1 MQISPSVRAVQVPDE
16 DPMHPLFTSIYLVG
30 KNGGGEALTID
41 SGEAVDR
48 YKWMLRGYLA
58 ATERSEIA
66 LAGITHF
73 HLDHSGN
80 LKWMREAL
88 KAEVVLADEA
98 RPYLAKEDHLP
109 DSGTRSIRDGDVI
122 TLDGGVRVQ
131 IIFTPG
137 HSPDSLCYYIEEE
150 GVLFTGDTLLGSST
164 TTVHDLAAYRA
175 SLQRLLALPKLDV
188 ICPGHGAVVN
198 DPRERLQ
205 MYVNHRNER
214 ERQIVEALAGGGEQT
229 SWEIMLKLYP
239 EINTRLRRA
248 ADGNVQT
255 HLRQLV
261 AEGRVKQFEGVR
273 KQPAQPSPEEVA
285 EHERRETIK
294 AEAKKIED
302 EERKAAIARQENPP
316 DDEWLER
323 PRYELVGT
331 ARE

>member
-16 DPMHPLFTSIYLVG
+16 EPMHPLFTSIYLVG
-30 KNGGGEALTID
+30 KHGGGEALTID
-41 SGEAVDR
+41 SGEEIDR

-80 LKWMREAL
+80 LKWVRETL
-88 KAEVVLADEA
+88 KAEVVLADAA
-98 RPYLAKEDHLP
+98 RPFLAKDGRLP
-109 DSGTRSIRDGDVI
+109 EGETRTIRDGDVI

-137 HSPDSLCYYIEEE
+137 HSPDSLCYYVEEE

-164 TTVHDLAAYRA
+164 TTVHDLATYRA

-214 ERQIVEALAGGGEQT
+214 ERQIVETLADGAEHT

-248 ADGNVQT
+248 ADSNVQA
-255 HLRQLV
+255 HLRQLE
-261 AEGRVKQFEGVR
+261 AEGRVTLFAGVR
-273 KQPAQPSPEEVA
+273 KEPEAPAAAEVA
-285 EHERRETIK
+285 EHERRESVK
-294 AEAKKIED
+294 AEAKKLED
-302 EERKAAIARQENPP
+302 AERKAAIARQENPP

>member
-16 DPMHPLFTSIYLVG
+16 EPMHPLFTSIYLVG

-98 RPYLAKEDHLP
+98 RPFLEKDDRLP
-109 DSGTRSIRDGDVI
+109 ESGTRPIRDGDVI
-122 TLDGGVRVQ
+122 TLDGGVRVR

-164 TTVHDLAAYRA
+164 TTVHDLSAYRA

-214 ERQIVEALAGGGEQT
+214 ERQIIEALAAGGEQT

-239 EINTRLRRA
+239 DINTRLRRA

-255 HLRQLV
+255 HLRQLE
-261 AEGRVKQFEGVR
+261 AEGRVKLYEGVR
-273 KQPAQPSPEEVA
+273 KEPAQPSPEEVA
-285 EHERRETIK
+285 EHERRESIK

-302 EERKAAIARQENPP
+302 EERKTAIARQENPP
-316 DDEWLER
+316 DDEWVER
-323 PRYELVGT
+323 PRYELIGT